1 MKKDIDDFVYCLNW
15 RLNFSMPLQLEII
28 RNVSGTKVKLAH
40 DIERILN
47 NSPMHMLLK
56 MLCDV
61 FAYLA
66 LSSALGLPSQG
77 SLYK

>member
-1 MKKDIDDFVYCLNW
+1 M
-15 RLNFSMPLQLEII
+15 RLQLEII
-28 RNVSGTKVKLAH
+28 RNMFVEQKVKLELAH

-66 LSSALGLPSQG
+66 LSSAPGLPSQG

>member
-1 MKKDIDDFVYCLNW
+1 M
-15 RLNFSMPLQLEII
+15 RLQFEII
-28 RNVSGTKVKLAH
+28 RNVCGTKVKLALAH

>member
-1 MKKDIDDFVYCLNW
+1 
-15 RLNFSMPLQLEII
+15 MPLQLEII

>member
-1 MKKDIDDFVYCLNW
+1 
-15 RLNFSMPLQLEII
+15 MPLQLEII
-28 RNVSGTKVKLAH
+28 RNVSGTKVKLAY